1 MAGSRAAWCT
11 VSLLL
16 MVAACAGPMGT
27 INPGPVAAPPS
38 TAFDGSYRSSI
49 RITGG
54 SASAQGQG
62 WCQTPGQPM
71 ITVRDGEFSYAL
83 PHPGVPGGPTPVFQA
98 AMAPDG
104 SFSGQGVGG
113 SLSGRV
119 TGSRI
124 EGRIDGQGCIYQFS
138 GYRV

>member
-1 MAGSRAAWCT
+1 MPTTGMGLYPLA
-11 VSLLL
+11 LLL
-16 MVAACAGPMGT
+16 TLAACAGPMGT
-27 INPGPVAAPPS
+27 LRPGPAAPPPS
-38 TAFDGSYRSSI
+38 TAFDGSYRSTI

-71 ITVRDGEFSYAL
+71 INVRDGEFSYAV
-83 PHPGVPGGPTPVFQA
+83 PHPNVPGGPTPVYQA
-98 AMAPDG
+98 AMETDG

-113 SLSGRV
+113 SVSGRV
-119 TGSRI
+119 TGARI
-124 EGRIDGQGCIYQFS
+124 EGRIDGMGCIYEFS

>member
-1 MAGSRAAWCT
+1 MAGSWPAWRAL
-11 VSLLL
+11 SLLL

-27 INPGPVAAPPS
+27 INPGPAPMPPP

-54 SASAQGQG
+54 AAAAQGQS
-62 WCQTPGQPM
+62 WCQTPGQSM
-71 ITVRDGEFSYAL
+71 ITVSDGAFSYAV
-83 PHPGVPGGPTPVFQA
+83 PHPNVPGGPTPVYQA
-98 AMAPDG
+98 TMEADG

-113 SLSGRV
+113 SVSGRV

-124 EGRIDGQGCIYQFS
+124 EGRIDGQGCIYEFA
-138 GYRV
+138 GNRV

>member
-1 MAGSRAAWCT
+1 MAGSRPAWRAL
-11 VSLLL
+11 SLLL
-16 MVAACAGPMGT
+16 TVAACAGPMGT
-27 INPGPVAAPPS
+27 INPGPAPTPPS
-38 TAFDGSYRSSI
+38 AAFDGFYRSSI

-62 WCQTPGQPM
+62 WCQTPGQPV
-71 ITVRDGEFSYAL
+71 INVRDGEFSYAL
-83 PHPGVPGGPTPVFQA
+83 PHPNVPGGPTPVFQA

-113 SLSGRV
+113 SVAGRV
-119 TGSRI
+119 TGTRI

-138 GYRV
+138 GSRV